1 MRSRARGANEY
12 FNSIAK
18 PEEDVMLNH
27 LIRALRGCLVC
38 LAVLVSACASRNIIE
53 KPLSQWTP
61 EQSRHLTEQVSGDR
75 SQDMLVL
82 LAFSGGGT
90 RAAAFAYGV
99 LQELA
104 ATEVTT
110 GKGSRTLLQEVDVIS
125 SVSGGSF
132 TSAYYGLYGER
143 IFEDFEERFLRK
155 DIEGDL
161 ALQVIRPKNWFRLVG
176 GTFGRSDLAAEY
188 YSKHIFD
195 GATFTD
201 LRRPGAPDVIINAT
215 DLGTGMRFTFTRSY
229 FDLICADLGTY
240 PVSRAVA
247 SSSAV
252 PGLLSPL
259 TLKNYGGSCGFE
271 PPPWLGEALKEDTV
285 TSRTMEARG
294 LEDYLDREKRPWLH
308 LVDGGISDNLGLR
321 SFYTAVSLV
330 GDPRTVF
337 REMRH
342 PDVRRILIISV
353 NAHARHSR
361 DWALKRRS
369 PSLMEVVGSVSGV
382 QIDRY
387 SLDTIDIVRTAYQ
400 RCAEQ
405 ISTPERPVTFQF
417 VEVSFDA
424 VKDDAERR
432 KLNKIGTNFVLKD
445 EQVDLLISS
454 GRKLLRGSSEF
465 QAFLA
470 GTQGRGE

>member
-1 MRSRARGANEY
+1 
-12 FNSIAK
+12 
-18 PEEDVMLNH
+18 MLNH
-27 LIRALRGCLVC
+27 LIRALHAGLVC
-38 LAVLVSACASRNIIE
+38 LAVLVSACASSNIIE
-53 KPLSQWTP
+53 KPLSTWTP
-61 EQSRHLTEQVSGDR
+61 ELSRRATERIAGDR
-75 SQDMLVL
+75 SPEMLVMV
-82 LAFSGGGT
+82 AFSGGGT

-104 ATEVTT
+104 ATGVTT

-155 DIEGDL
+155 DVEGDL
-161 ALQVIRPKNWFRLVG
+161 ALQVFKPNNWFRLMRG
-176 GTFGRSDLAAEY
+176 AFGRSDLAAEY
-188 YSKHIFD
+188 YSKHFFD
-195 GATFTD
+195 GATFTALD
-201 LRRPGAPDVIINAT
+201 RPGAPVLVINAT
-215 DLGTGMRFTFTRSY
+215 DLATGMRFSFTQAY
-229 FDLICADLGTY
+229 FDLLCADLGEY

-252 PGLLSPL
+252 PGVLSAI

-271 PPPWLGEALKEDTV
+271 PPPWLGEALKDDTV
-285 TSRTMEARG
+285 TSRKMEARG

-308 LVDGGISDNLGLR
+308 LVDGGIADNLGLR
-321 SFYTAVSLV
+321 SFYNTVNLV
-330 GDPRTVF
+330 GDPRAAF
-337 REMRH
+337 RELRH

-353 NAHARHSR
+353 NAHARHTR
-361 DWALKRRS
+361 DWAQKRKS
-369 PSLMEVVGSVSGV
+369 PSLLEVLGSVSGD

-387 SLDTIDIVRTAYQ
+387 SLDTIDIVRTSYQ
-400 RCAEQ
+400 RWTEQ
-405 ISTPERPVTFQF
+405 ISTPERPVAFQF

-424 VKDDAERR
+424 VQDDTERGQ
-432 KLNKIGTNFVLKD
+432 LNKIGTNFSLKD

-470 GTQGRGE
+470 GT

>member
-1 MRSRARGANEY
+1 
-12 FNSIAK
+12 
-18 PEEDVMLNH
+18 MLYH
-27 LIRALRGCLVC
+27 MIRALRGCLVC
-38 LAVLVSACASRNIIE
+38 LAVLVSACASRNILE

-61 EQSRHLTEQVSGDR
+61 EVDLRTAEQLAGDR
-75 SQDMLVL
+75 SQEMLVL
-82 LAFSGGGT
+82 VAFSGGGT

-104 ATEVTT
+104 ATEVLTAS
-110 GKGSRTLLQEVDVIS
+110 GSRTLLHEVDTIS

-132 TSAYYGLYGER
+132 TSAYYGLYGDR

-155 DIEGDL
+155 DVQGHI
-161 ALQVIRPKNWFRLVG
+161 ALQVGRPKNWFRLMR

-201 LRRPGAPDVIINAT
+201 LRRPSAPLVVINAT
-215 DLGTGMRFTFTRSY
+215 DLGTGMRFAFAQEY
-229 FDLICADLGTY
+229 FDLICADLGDY

-252 PGLLSPL
+252 PGLLSAI
-259 TLKNYGGSCGFE
+259 TLKNYAGSCGFE
-271 PPPWLGEALKEDTV
+271 PPTWLAEAEQDDTV
-285 TSRTMEARG
+285 TSRKMEARG
-294 LEDYLDREKRPWLH
+294 LEGYLDREKRPWLH

-321 SFYTAVSLV
+321 CFYNTVSLL
-330 GDPRTVF
+330 GDPRF
-337 REMRH
+337 AFQKMGH
-342 PDVRRILIISV
+342 PNVRRILIISV

-361 DWALKRRS
+361 DWALKRKS
-369 PSLMEVVGSVSGV
+369 PSLLEVVGSVSGV

-387 SLDTIDIVRTAYQ
+387 SLDTIDIVRTTYQ
-400 RCAEQ
+400 RLAEQ

-417 VEVSFDA
+417 VEVCFDA
-424 VKDDAERR
+424 VQDDTERSQ
-432 KLNKIGTNFVLKD
+432 LNKIGTSFNIKD
-445 EQVDLLISS
+445 EQVDLLISA

>member
-1 MRSRARGANEY
+1 MPQHLGRVLRAG
-12 FNSIAK
+12 
-18 PEEDVMLNH
+18 
-27 LIRALRGCLVC
+27 LVC
-38 LAVLVSACASRNIIE
+38 LAVLVSACASRNIVE

-61 EQSRHLTEQVSGDR
+61 EPSLRAAEQVAGDR
-75 SQDMLVL
+75 SPEMLVL
-82 LAFSGGGT
+82 VAFSGGGT

-110 GKGSRTLLQEVDVIS
+110 GKGSRTLLEEVDLIS

-155 DIEGDL
+155 DVEGDV
-161 ALQVIRPKNWFRLVG
+161 ALQLGKPNNWFRLLR

-188 YSKHIFD
+188 YSEHIFD

-201 LRRPGAPDVIINAT
+201 LHRPNAPVVVINAT
-215 DLGTGMRFTFTRSY
+215 DLATGMRFTFTQPY
-229 FDLICADLGTY
+229 FDLICADLNAY

-252 PGLLSPL
+252 PGVLSPI
-259 TLKNYGGSCGFE
+259 TLKNYGGNCGFE
-271 PPPWLGEALKEDTV
+271 PPPWLGEALKENTI
-285 TSRTMEARG
+285 TSRKMEARG
-294 LEDYLDREKRPWLH
+294 LQDYRDHEKRPWLH
-308 LVDGGISDNLGLR
+308 LVDGGIADNLGLR
-321 SFYTAVSLV
+321 SFYETLSLV
-330 GDPRTVF
+330 GDPRAAF
-337 REMRH
+337 RELRH

-353 NAHARHSR
+353 NAHARHSHG
-361 DWALKRRS
+361 WALKRKS
-369 PSLMEVVGSVSGV
+369 PSLLEVLGSVSGD
-382 QIDRY
+382 QINRY
-387 SLDTIDIVRTAYQ
+387 SLDTIDIVRAAYQ
-400 RCAEQ
+400 RWTEQ
-405 ISTPERPVTFQF
+405 ISTPEQPVAFQF

-424 VKDDAERR
+424 VQDDAERR
-432 KLNKIGTNFVLKD
+432 QLNKIGTNFALKD
-445 EQVDLLISS
+445 EQVDLLISA

-470 GTQGRGE
+470 GTQGL

>member
-1 MRSRARGANEY
+1 
-12 FNSIAK
+12 
-18 PEEDVMLNH
+18 MLRH

-38 LAVLVSACASRNIIE
+38 LAVLVSACASRNITE
-53 KPLSQWTP
+53 KPLSTWTP
-61 EQSRHLTEQVSGDR
+61 ELNRRAAERIVGDR
-75 SQDMLVL
+75 SQEMLVL
-82 LAFSGGGT
+82 VAFSGGGT

-110 GKGSRTLLQEVDVIS
+110 GKGSRKLLQEIDVIS

-155 DIEGDL
+155 DVDGHL
-161 ALQVIRPKNWFRLVG
+161 ALQLGKPNNWFRLMG
-176 GTFGRSDLAAEY
+176 GAFGRSDLAAEY

-201 LRRPGAPDVIINAT
+201 LHRPNAPVVVINAT
-215 DLGTGMRFTFTRSY
+215 DLATGMRFTFTQSY
-229 FDLICADLGTY
+229 FDLICADLTSY

-252 PGLLSPL
+252 PGIFSPI

-285 TSRTMEARG
+285 TSRKMEARG
-294 LEDYLDREKRPWLH
+294 LEDYHDREKRPWLH
-308 LVDGGISDNLGLR
+308 LVDGGIADNLGLR
-321 SFYTAVSLV
+321 SFYDTVSLV
-330 GDPRTVF
+330 GDPRAAF
-337 REMRH
+337 RELRH

-361 DWALKRRS
+361 EWALKRKS
-369 PSLMEVVGSVSGV
+369 PSLLEVLGSVSGD
-382 QIDRY
+382 QINRY

-400 RCAEQ
+400 RWTEQ

-424 VKDDAERR
+424 VEDDAERR
-432 KLNKIGTNFVLKD
+432 QLNKIGTNFALKD